1 MSGREIER
9 NKRKVNLRITA
20 TENLKKAREIKLALL
35 NPVAVEAV
43 LAPISV
49 QPEPRLV
56 PILPEPTLA
65 PTLPEPALV
74 PVLHEPA
81 YVCMECGSQN
91 IFDTTLLDISH
102 LQSFDK
108 VHLYRDAKYNGDYKT
123 VLEMLPKE
131 AISGLCSALVNE
143 AREGNDISGQHRTAG
158 DSSYQLRAAGMIQF
172 K

>member
-1 MSGREIER
+1 MSGCEKGN
-9 NKRKVNLRITA
+9 NKRKVNHRSLAI
-20 TENLKKAREIKLALL
+20 ENLKIARAIKLARL
-35 NPVAVEAV
+35 NSVVVEAV

-49 QPEPRLV
+49 QPEPTFIPV
-56 PILPEPTLA
+56 LPGPTLV

-102 LQSFDK
+102 LQSFDS

-123 VLEMLPKE
+123 VLEMLPRE
-131 AISGLCSALVNE
+131 AISGLCPALVNE
-143 AREGNDISGQHRTAG
+143 ARKRNALGNTVMTPE
-158 DSSYQLRAAGMIQF
+158 QLQAKVCAMDF
-172 K
+172 